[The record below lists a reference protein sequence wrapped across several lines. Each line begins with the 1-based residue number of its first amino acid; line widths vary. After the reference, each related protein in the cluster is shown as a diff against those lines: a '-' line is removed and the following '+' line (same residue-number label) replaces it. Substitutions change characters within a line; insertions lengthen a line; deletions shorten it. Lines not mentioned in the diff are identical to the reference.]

1 METTGTVMRGASAIF
16 LSIMLLAVLPRSGI
30 AGGGPFGI
38 DHRVAYD
45 NSGIWKRSIQK
56 DLAAATALGVI
67 GGALWEG
74 GDDRLGKTFWQSLDS
89 TVLSVG
95 SAQVMKFAFSRE
107 RPAQTADPNAF
118 FKGSGKQSF
127 PSGEVAEIAGAVTPF
142 VLEYGPDHPAVYGL
156 EGLVLYDMIA
166 RVKVRGHWQSDVL
179 VGAGIGTAF
188 GFYAHGRDTP
198 LILGWMPHGIYVGFK
213 KKF

>member
-1 METTGTVMRGASAIF
+1 VSIQRFILPVLLTVATLCASPSAA
-16 LSIMLLAVLPRSGI
+16 LADN
-30 AGGGPFGI
+30 GPFGI

-45 NSGIWKRSIQK
+45 NSGIWNRNVQK
-56 DLAAATALGVI
+56 DVEYATALMVI

-89 TVLSVG
+89 TVFSVG
-95 SAQVMKFAFSRE
+95 TAQVMKWTFSRE
-107 RPAQTADPNAF
+107 RPDQTANPNAF
-118 FKGSGKQSF
+118 FKGAGNQSF

-142 VLEYGPDHPAVYGL
+142 VLEYGPEHPAVYGL

-166 RVKVRGHWQSDVL
+166 RVKVQGHWQSDVL

-188 GFYAHGRDTP
+188 GFYAHGRETP
-198 LILGWMPHGIYVGFK
+198 LILSWMPHGIFVGIK